1 MPDNDTRPSQ
11 GKIAALLLIAVVAA
25 GIGLYSY
32 IRESPAAGGALGPV
46 LERLSLT
53 GLMLYLRDSG
63 KPIAIDGALSFDVPP
78 EIALNLKEPAAEV
91 SISMSGENTFTLDR
105 TTGRFW
111 DGTSIGMKNY
121 TGKVT
126 LAKEVSVAGSAK
138 SIRIN
143 LASEFASENG
153 IPVQASGVKA
163 GSVVLAGINS
173 ANFDLKNI
181 TGTIKADDGKNSAT
195 YAVTNNMLSVSGF
208 SGDIEFYGN
217 RIILRGTGRMNADL
231 LKQGK

>member
-1 MPDNDTRPSQ
+1 MPDDTRPSQ

-32 IRESPAAGGALGPV
+32 AKESPAAGGALGSV
-46 LERLSLT
+46 LDRLSLT
-53 GLMLYLRDSG
+53 GLMLYLGDSG

-78 EIALNLKEPAAEV
+78 EIALNLKDPASEFSV
-91 SISMSGENTFTLDR
+91 SLSGENSFTLDR
-105 TTGRFW
+105 VLWQFQ

-143 LASEFASENG
+143 LASESVSEKG
-153 IPVQASGVKA
+153 IPVQASGVKSS
-163 GSVVLAGINS
+163 SVVLAGINS
-173 ANFDLKNI
+173 ASFDLKNI

-208 SGDIEFYGN
+208 SGSLEFYGN
-217 RIILRGTGRMNADL
+217 RIILRGTGRINADL
-231 LKQGK
+231 LKQGG